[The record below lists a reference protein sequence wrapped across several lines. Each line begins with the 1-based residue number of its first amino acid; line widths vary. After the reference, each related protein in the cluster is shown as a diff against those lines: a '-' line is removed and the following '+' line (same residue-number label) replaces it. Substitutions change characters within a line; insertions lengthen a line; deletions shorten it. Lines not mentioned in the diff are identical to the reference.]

1 MIIFFYHY
9 EERPERVKL
18 NVETISHNTC
28 GPRSQPSVMPKK
40 VAVFEFTGVT
50 WLVAGN
56 RIGVGVAFVKDSS
69 SRATLPVSAPR
80 AEGTTGAAAAITAWR
95 SAPVTH

>member
-1 MIIFFYHY
+1 
-9 EERPERVKL
+9 
-18 NVETISHNTC
+18 
-28 GPRSQPSVMPKK
+28 MPKK

-69 SRATLPVSAPR
+69 SRATLLVSAPW